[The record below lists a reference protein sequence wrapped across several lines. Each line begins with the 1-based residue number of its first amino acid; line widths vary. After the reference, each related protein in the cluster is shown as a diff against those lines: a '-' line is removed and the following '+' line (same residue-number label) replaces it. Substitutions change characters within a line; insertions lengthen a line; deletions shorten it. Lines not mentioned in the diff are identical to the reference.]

1 MFKTTFCFL
10 VIFLLTAHQSVH
22 SQSGKEAADSTIDS
36 VQTSDDSSV
45 YVEEAN
51 TDSLLLPVADSIY
64 MPAEIIREVPAG
76 QLSKYLKDRDYAY
89 ANDPEYWKKQPP
101 PKPGLINQFLNTP
114 VFRWLIFIGVIGVV
128 LFGIYQLAKE
138 NNFTWFS
145 RKGTQQKDGPA
156 EISPDEETDYEA
168 AIRKYQS
175 EGNYRM
181 AVRYLYLR
189 LIRSVKEQGGIIFRD
204 SSTNAEILRAFGN
217 HAQAGDFRYLAIAYE
232 YIFYGDFNPRPDLFD
247 MLKNK
252 FELFQQKISN

>member
-1 MFKTTFCFL
+1 MRMIRNT
-10 VIFLLTAHQSVH
+10 
-22 SQSGKEAADSTIDS
+22 GKNNRRQNPDC
-36 VQTSDDSSV
+36 
-45 YVEEAN
+45 
-51 TDSLLLPVADSIY
+51 
-64 MPAEIIREVPAG
+64 
-76 QLSKYLKDRDYAY
+76 
-89 ANDPEYWKKQPP
+89 
-101 PKPGLINQFLNTP
+101 INQFLNSP
-114 VFRWLIFIGVIGVV
+114 VFRWLIFVCVIGVV

-189 LIRSVKEQGGIIFRD
+189 LIRSVKDQGGISFRD

-217 HAQAGDFRYLAIAYE
+217 HAQAGDFRYLASAYE
-232 YIFYGDFNPRPDLFD
+232 YIFYGDFNPRPDLFE